1 VPSNRR
7 DIPRADRINA
17 ILDVATRLFLDRG
30 FSETTV
36 ADIARQAGVRNGTV
50 HWYFASKD
58 DLLAAVMLRAVQR
71 EYDRAIDTPDISA
84 RDRLIMFLTDL
95 RPFRE
100 LKGSIRDRARVSEAV
115 QDAQREI
122 GKKTRSLIGEV
133 LTAGESWCDPDIAT
147 DILLAAFEGNNLL
160 QQPRMY
166 ATEMIVF
173 LLDHVFLVPE
183 PGTGWTKTSLPPDVA
198 ADV

>member
-17 ILDVATRLFLDRG
+17 ILDVATRLFLERG

-36 ADIARQAGVRNGTV
+36 ADVARQAGVRNGTV

-58 DLLAAVMLRAVQR
+58 DLLAAVILRTVDR
-71 EYDRAIDTPDISA
+71 EYARAMDAPDATP
-84 RDRLIMFLTDL
+84 RERLIMFLSDL

-100 LKGSIRDRARVSEAV
+100 LNGNVRDRARVSETV
-115 QDAQREI
+115 HDAQRQI
-122 GKKTRSLIGEV
+122 GKKTRSLMAEV
-133 LTAGESWCDPDIAT
+133 LTTGESWCDPDIAT
-147 DILLAAFEGNNLL
+147 DILLAAFEGNNLM
-160 QQPRMY
+160 QQPRMS

-173 LLDHVFLVPE
+173 LLDNVFLGPKPLGGSTAPAVRSDTPI
-183 PGTGWTKTSLPPDVA
+183 DA
-198 ADV
+198 